1 MGPGDYTRGAG
12 TMSGRASSQQ
22 GLESTCKDLVID
34 GITEGTRRDEV
45 WRMSPYERRRKGNA
59 LPDGPR
65 GRPERNDTPAGQ
77 RGSGHSAAPCL
88 TTASRRRSGTP
99 RIWRA
104 SGLGDGITPHD
115 PGGCEPA
122 LKLGRVPEDPS
133 PTNGVQ
139 SRGQNRTRET
149 RPSGIAGGPEETW
162 SMVELGTHPAT
173 ERAGLVTLRLRTRAP
188 QIYPDIRTH
197 GLKGGIRNPGSQEH
211 RAGPRPYQ
219 LLVRPLRG
227 SSLTARS
234 NASRKSGMIV
244 RRSSAVRTRTTCETR
259 PPLGPVLMK

>member
-1 MGPGDYTRGAG
+1 MGKCTRGGWRGMGPGDYTRGAG

-22 GLESTCKDLVID
+22 GLETTCKDLVID

-45 WRMSPYERRRKGNA
+45 WRMSPYERRRRGNA

-88 TTASRRRSGTP
+88 TTASRRRSGTA

-122 LKLGRVPEDPS
+122 LKLGSVPEDPS

-197 GLKGGIRNPGSQEH
+197 GSIGRGPETDSRQRPNGHEAGNGGHSQVS
-211 RAGPRPYQ
+211 AYGAP
-219 LLVRPLRG
+219 
-227 SSLTARS
+227 
-234 NASRKSGMIV
+234 
-244 RRSSAVRTRTTCETR
+244 RRSPTLPSPCSAAR
-259 PPLGPVLMK
+259 